1 MRKSRRD
8 SDDGFRARAP
18 ESCQRKRKKKIETE
32 NEKLLNPLKTTINF
46 HFNGIAARDT
56 ELSESGRLCEKTD
69 KKRGI
74 KFFFYIECVSSPSS
88 AAPSVM
94 MCDCKGREKENGM
107 VKCFLV
113 ATRVFSRTKAMST
126 GISER

>member
-1 MRKSRRD
+1 MASQLETLSSVKAD
-8 SDDGFRARAP
+8 A
-18 ESCQRKRKKKIETE
+18 CVKKQT
-32 NEKLLNPLKTTINF
+32 
-46 HFNGIAARDT
+46 
-56 ELSESGRLCEKTD
+56 
-69 KKRGI
+69 KRGI
-74 KFFFYIECVSSPSS
+74 KFFFFYIECVSSPSS